1 VAQAVVRAQAQAPAG
16 ARGQVVPGLVG
27 VLAVVVAP
35 VVAVEDL
42 AEAVELALAAA
53 GRELVAAVA
62 EAPVR
67 VAALEAQEL
76 AVADPVAE
84 QVWAAEPVVAAEKQ
98 HPASG

>member
-1 VAQAVVRAQAQAPAG
+1 VG
-16 ARGQVVPGLVG
+16 ARAQVVPGLAG

-62 EAPVR
+62 EALVP
-67 VAALEAQEL
+67 AEGLEAVEL
-76 AVADPVAE
+76 EVPAAV
-84 QVWAAEPVVAAEKQ
+84 QVWAAEPVVAEEKQ
-98 HPASG
+98 HLASG

>member
-16 ARGQVVPGLVG
+16 ARAQVVPGLVG

-35 VVAVEDL
+35 VEDL
-42 AEAVELALAAA
+42 VEAVELALAAA

-76 AVADPVAE
+76 AVAE
-84 QVWAAEPVVAAEKQ
+84 QVWAAEPVVAEEKQ
-98 HPASG
+98 HLASG

>member
-35 VVAVEDL
+35 VEDL
-42 AEAVELALAAA
+42 VEAVELALAAA

-76 AVADPVAE
+76 AVADPVVAE
-84 QVWAAEPVVAAEKQ
+84 EKQ
-98 HPASG
+98 HLASG